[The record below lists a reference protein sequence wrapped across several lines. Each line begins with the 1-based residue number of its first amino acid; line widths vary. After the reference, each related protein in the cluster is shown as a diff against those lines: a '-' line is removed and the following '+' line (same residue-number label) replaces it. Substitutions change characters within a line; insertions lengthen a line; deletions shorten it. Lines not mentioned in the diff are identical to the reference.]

1 MSAQH
6 IFDTAPLGAHIRYSD
21 GQPKPPARFNKKLAA
36 WERSNGVGRLTAK
49 HPAVQRATHAS
60 PAGFALHHGDFGS
73 GGVIVMVVTVMYD
86 VTSRLLFEII
96 ERPKPGMVRV
106 ITRWDGTD
114 ELKHLAPNMAAAEA
128 WLANNRYSN
137 AILDVVSD
145 EEGIGMMA
153 DSLIGRAA

>member
-6 IFDTAPLGAHIRYSD
+6 IFDTAPLGALIRYSD

-49 HPAVQRATHAS
+49 HPAIQRTSYSSA
-60 PAGFALHHGDFGS
+60 AGFALHHGDFGS

-86 VTSRLLFEII
+86 VTSRLSFEII
-96 ERPKPGMVRV
+96 ERPEPCMVRV
-106 ITRWDGTD
+106 ITRWNGTD
-114 ELKHLAPNMAAAEA
+114 ELKYLAPNMTAAEA

-137 AILDVVSD
+137 AILNVVSD
-145 EEGIGMMA
+145 DEDVGMMA
-153 DSLIGRAA
+153 ASVIGRAA